1 MTQPEALRLADL
13 IREKKYE
20 KRNVELQHKITKQ
33 LAELRRLHEVNQELV
48 AAVEQAVEGSWLD
61 PQGLNHDDD
70 SLFYIARSVSGQ
82 WGKPQLMAH
91 TKRLS
96 AALAKARGTE

>member
-1 MTQPEALRLADL
+1 MNTQPDALDLADAL
-13 IREKKYE
+13 DQFYNPQAKKAA
-20 KRNVELQHKITKQ
+20 
-33 LAELRRLHEVNQELV
+33 AELRHLHEVNQELV

-70 SLFYIARSVSGQ
+70 SLFYIAREVSDK

-91 TKRLS
+91 IQRLS
-96 AALAKARGTE
+96 AALAKARGME

>member
-1 MTQPEALRLADL
+1 MNTQPEALRLADSL
-13 IREKKYE
+13 TEIMPRAA
-20 KRNVELQHKITKQ
+20 
-33 LAELRRLHEVNQELV
+33 AELRRLHGVNQELV

-70 SLFYIARSVSGQ
+70 SLFYIARSVSDQ

-91 TKRLS
+91 IKKLS

>member
-1 MTQPEALRLADL
+1 MNTQPDALTLAKSIETYL
-13 IREKKYE
+13 EGK
-20 KRNVELQHKITKQ
+20 
-33 LAELRRLHEVNQELV
+33 LRRLHEVNQEVV

-70 SLFYIARSVSGQ
+70 SLFYIARSVSDQ

-91 TKRLS
+91 IKRLS

>member
-1 MTQPEALRLADL
+1 MKKPDALDLAEWLATSSNTKDQRAATALRC
-13 IREKKYE
+13 
-20 KRNVELQHKITKQ
+20 
-33 LAELRRLHEVNQELV
+33 LHTLNQELV

-70 SLFYIARSVSGQ
+70 SLFYIAREVSDK

-91 TKRLS
+91 IQRLS
-96 AALAKARGTE
+96 AVLAKARGTE